1 MSHSSRR
8 SFLKLSTGIMAVSGL
23 SERPA
28 RVARAGANET
38 VVLAMMGVRGRA
50 GDLMRGFAAM
60 DGVRIKTLIDVD
72 SRLFDKAVAEV
83 EQRQGTR
90 PETVFGDF
98 RRVLDDKDIDA
109 LVVGTPDHWH
119 AIPTVL
125 ACQAG
130 KHVYVEK
137 PDAHNIREGRLMVAA
152 ARKYNRVVQ
161 MGVQSR
167 SGAHFAEAVDYLK
180 SGAIGRALYARA
192 WESTRQGS
200 IGKPPDAPVP
210 DGVDY
215 DTWLG
220 PAPKRPFNP
229 VRFHGNWRWFFDY
242 GTGDL
247 GNDGVHRLDYARR
260 GLEAALMA
268 RGGKP
273 LGMPTVASATGGKR
287 YFDDLQE
294 FPDTLFVSLDY
305 PDQQA
310 TILYEM
316 RVWTPYKL
324 DGEPEGAAIFG
335 DRGYVI
341 IGNSS
346 WRACDPA
353 GRIIAQ
359 GASPGAQHD
368 QAHKKDFIACLRSGR
383 RPNCDIAIGHTTS
396 VLCHLGNIAWRVGR
410 TIRFDPETETILD
423 DPEANALRA
432 RQYRSP
438 WVLQDDI

>member
-1 MSHSSRR
+1 MTDPSRR
-8 SFLKLSTGIMAVSGL
+8 RFVKLSSGIMAFSGL
-23 SERPA
+23 TELPA
-28 RVARAGANET
+28 PPARAGANDT

-50 GDLMRGFAAM
+50 GDLMRGFASAN
-60 DGVRIKTLIDVD
+60 GARIKTLIDID
-72 SRLFDKAVAEV
+72 SRLLPKAVEEV
-83 EQRQGTR
+83 ASRQGSK
-90 PETVFGDF
+90 PGTVFGDF

-152 ARKYNRVVQ
+152 ARKYQRVVQ

-167 SGAHFAEAVDYLK
+167 SGAHFAEAIAYLK

-192 WESTRQGS
+192 WESGRQGS
-200 IGKPPDAPVP
+200 IGKPADAPVP
-210 DGVDY
+210 EGVDY

-220 PAPKRPFNP
+220 PAPARPFNP

-268 RGGKP
+268 QGGGP

-294 FPDTLFVSLDY
+294 FPDTQFVTLDY
-305 PDQQA
+305 PDRKA

-316 RVWTPYKL
+316 RVWAPYNL
-324 DGEPEGAAIFG
+324 DDEPEGAAVFG
-335 DRGYVI
+335 DKGYVV
-341 IGNSS
+341 IGNSR
-346 WRACDPA
+346 WRGYGPEGKVA
-353 GRIIAQ
+353 AQ
-359 GASPGAQHD
+359 GSSPMGDHD
-368 QAHKKDFIACLRSGR
+368 RAHKANFLDCVRSGQ
-383 RPNCDIAIGHTTS
+383 RPNCDIEIGHATS
-396 VLCHLGNIAWRVGR
+396 VMCHLGNIAWRVGR
-410 TIRFDPETETILD
+410 TLRFDPATETILD
-423 DPEANALRA
+423 DPEADALRA
-432 RQYRSP
+432 RAYRKP
-438 WVLQDDI
+438 WVLPDEV